1 MKRLFYAIIVLILLV
16 SLSVY
21 SHVAV
26 DNYCQE
32 TLTDLKNFS
41 GKKISADTLTKSWRE
56 RKEKMSAYVNHDFL
70 DQISLYI
77 GQITLG
83 DNHEDENFMVAQQN
97 IETLITLIR
106 DEQKLA
112 AHSFY

>member
-16 SLSVY
+16 SISVY

-32 TLTDLKNFS
+32 ILTDLKNFS

-56 RKEKMSAYVNHDFL
+56 RKEKMSAYGL
-70 DQISLYI
+70 DRCGMLLCGIIPAVY
-77 GQITLG
+77 
-83 DNHEDENFMVAQQN
+83 D
-97 IETLITLIR
+97 
-106 DEQKLA
+106 
-112 AHSFY
+112 